1 MTQRKVYLSR
11 RRVNRRGDCAS
22 VFITKPENVV
32 FPAGMTLQKNTGLKI
47 KPKGQHDSTNQGGLF
62 QATVRQKSPREN
74 TSKREKLVSS
84 NTRKAI
90 GGTPKKKKRFPIAQK
105 GRHLQAAVRHC
116 VKLNPD
122 AASQEE
128 REALPPPCQRGKTP
142 ACFCSG
148 CPHGSNIHAALR
160 PPLLF
165 TGWQWLPVYG
175 SQLNSGCS
183 C

>member
-11 RRVNRRGDCAS
+11 RRVNRRGGCAS

-32 FPAGMTLQKNTGLKI
+32 FPAGMTLQKNTELKI

-90 GGTPKKKKRFPIAQK
+90 GGTPKKKKRLPIAQRDDICK
-105 GRHLQAAVRHC
+105 LLCVTVLNSTLTQPVRRKEKLCPHRASEEKRPPASALAAHTAATSTLPCGRRCCLQA
-116 VKLNPD
+116 
-122 AASQEE
+122 S
-128 REALPPPCQRGKTP
+128 
-142 ACFCSG
+142 SG
-148 CPHGSNIHAALR
+148 F
-160 PPLLF
+160 LF
-165 TGWQWLPVYG
+165 TAR
-175 SQLNSGCS
+175 S
-183 C
+183 